1 MRNKKIA
8 DLSVVVLILLVI
20 MTVLIKINLR
30 NNELLE
36 MLSFVIEAALV
47 GSIADW
53 FAITALFEKPFL
65 VGKLPIIASHT
76 AIISKNRDSI
86 VNAVSNMV
94 ENKLLS
100 KKALKNKIEEINIID
115 SLINFINRN
124 IDTKSELYQVLI
136 DYFKEKINNIDTLK
150 LAKFLETHLKEKIEV
165 FDFSVYLDKYTEYGI
180 NNSEFKEMFN
190 KLIDSLIIYVNDDA
204 RKNILKKFAND
215 FLKKESNSLV
225 MEKFINIL
233 KSVNAIN
240 TLDVVNAILNQINK
254 ILLNLKD
261 ENDLLRCQLI
271 KNIEKS
277 FDKML
282 TDNKIR
288 NNIEK
293 WKTTTLK
300 EISLQDDLN
309 TIIKNV
315 IKVITSKEMFLYNY
329 ALPKTNNLKND
340 LSGNENIVS
349 FIAVAKTNL
358 GKYWNV
364 FKNSYINKKIIDQYI
379 KQYLFEFMGSKYKN
393 VGKIVKQ
400 VLNNMDD
407 KSLNNFV
414 KQKAGNELHGIRL
427 NGCIIGAL
435 FGGVVFVVT
444 HLIYD
449 LILPNIFNFKF

>member
-20 MTVLIKINLR
+20 MTALIKINLR
-30 NNELLE
+30 SNELLE

-115 SLINFINRN
+115 SLINFIDRN

-165 FDFSVYLDKYTEYGI
+165 FNFSVYLDKYTSYGI

-190 KLIDSLIIYVNDDA
+190 KLIDNLIIYVNDDA

-271 KNIEKS
+271 KKIEKS

-300 EISLQDDLN
+300 EISFQDDLN
-309 TIIKNV
+309 TIIKNI
-315 IKVITSKEMFLYNY
+315 IKVITSKEMFLYNN
-329 ALPKTNNLKND
+329 ALPKTNNFKND
-340 LSGNENIVS
+340 LSENENIVS
-349 FIAVAKTNL
+349 FIAVAKINL
-358 GKYWNV
+358 EKYWND

-407 KSLNNFV
+407 KSLNNFI

-449 LILPNIFNFKF
+449 LILPTIFNFKF